1 MAYHSG
7 VSASASTRGT
17 ALCIHAVNNCGC
29 HPWTHDAYLQEL
41 PYNVNLARLRLQQN
55 TQPLRHPPLHVA
67 LRASGLHLARQDLD
81 VAASDV
87 GALSEEGTGV
97 RPESVSHLAVD
108 MGFAAALSRECVED
122 RVNGLVFVF
131 DREPLQRLGLLV
143 ARHQGVPNA
152 EEVGHGL
159 DLVGLRVKRNEE
171 TNLC

>member
-7 VSASASTRGT
+7 VSASASTSGT
-17 ALCIHAVNNCGC
+17 ALCIHAVNGCGC
-29 HPWTHDAYLQEL
+29 YPWTHDAYLQEL
-41 PYNVNLARLRLQQN
+41 PHSVDLARLRLQQN
-55 TQPLRHPPLHVA
+55 AQPLCHPPLHVTLPA
-67 LRASGLHLARQDLD
+67 GGLHLARKDLN

-87 GALSEEGTGV
+87 GALGEEGTCV
-97 RPESVSHLAVD
+97 RSESVSHLAVD
-108 MGFAAALSRECVED
+108 MGFAAALSRERVED

-143 ARHQGVPNA
+143 AGHQGVPNA